1 MSSPAAGTLSI
12 GARRVLVVAVTT
24 LGTAAYDFTW
34 TVVGVAMPH
43 MQGSFSA
50 TPDQVAWVMTG
61 FIVGSAMMMAS
72 VGWLSARFGRRQLFL
87 FAMAGY
93 TITLIG
99 CGLAD
104 SLVEEVAWRFLQG
117 LVGAPLIPLGQ
128 AIAVDAFPPEHHGKA
143 TSFWGV
149 GVVAGGAFGP
159 VVGGWLI
166 EHYGWPWIFYIT
178 IPIGAV
184 SFVASWLVLSETPR
198 DKARRLDWF
207 GFASLIIA
215 VVAVQLMLS
224 RGERFDWFDSPE
236 VVIEGL
242 VAGIAFYL
250 FIAHTATAKRP
261 FLDRALFRNRN
272 YVIGLVFLL
281 AFGAIIILPNVLL
294 PLLLVNL
301 AGYPV
306 VETGFLLIP
315 RGVGVIAG
323 LLVIGQIEHRVN
335 ARALI
340 FTCLVLYV
348 ATSWQMAHWTIE
360 VQPFEVM
367 WPNFVQ
373 GICGGLMWVPVSTL
387 ALSTLDKRLQDE
399 GYAIFYLQF
408 DVGSAAGVAG
418 VIALHT
424 RQTQIN
430 HALLTE
436 HVSPYN
442 ELMHSPALPELWDL
456 GERTGLAALDHE
468 ITRQAMMIAYNNS
481 FLVMAAMAAA
491 LLPLALLFGR
501 LRAQAP
507 GTQ

>member
-1 MSSPAAGTLSI
+1 MSAPAAGTLSI

-99 CGLAD
+99 CGMAD
-104 SLVEEVAWRFLQG
+104 SLVEEVSWRFLQG
-117 LVGAPLIPLGQ
+117 VVGAPLIPLGQ

-143 TSFWGV
+143 TSFWGI

-159 VVGGWLI
+159 VVGGFLI
-166 EHYGWPWIFYIT
+166 EHYGWPWIFYVT
-178 IPIGAV
+178 VPIGAV
-184 SFVASWLVLSETPR
+184 SFIASWFVLSKTPR
-198 DKARRLDWF
+198 DKTRRLDWF

-224 RGERFDWFDSPE
+224 RGERFDWFESPE

-242 VAGIAFYL
+242 VAGVAFYL
-250 FIAHTATAKRP
+250 FLAHTATARRP

-306 VETGFLLIP
+306 VETGYLLIP

-323 LLVIGQIEHRVN
+323 LLVIGQIEHRVD

-348 ATSWQMAHWTIE
+348 VTSWQMAHWTIE

-430 HALLTE
+430 RSLLIE
-436 HVSPYN
+436 NVSPYN
-442 ELMHSPALPELWDL
+442 ELMHSPAMPELWDL
-456 GERTGLAALDHE
+456 NERAGLAALDYE

-481 FLVMAAMAAA
+481 FLVMAIMAAA
-491 LLPLALLFGR
+491 LMPLALMFGR
-501 LRAQAP
+501 PRARAP
-507 GTQ
+507 AAP